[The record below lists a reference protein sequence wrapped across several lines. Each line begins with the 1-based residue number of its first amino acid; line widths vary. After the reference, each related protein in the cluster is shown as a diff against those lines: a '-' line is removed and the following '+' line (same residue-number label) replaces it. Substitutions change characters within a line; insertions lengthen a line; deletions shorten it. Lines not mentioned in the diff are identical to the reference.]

1 MNVNERF
8 KALLPAIGIFGLIG
22 LFFSTIESVL
32 GIGALARMMGAN
44 LIVPICCV
52 VILIGIYSSL
62 IKKNSIW
69 LVFERTGIP
78 IGILFSTMFLL
89 AAINGVFGSVEK
101 EHLTYCFAILITG
114 CFVSVIGYVAKR
126 ESISL
131 EPHPSSFG
139 ADLGFVTLM
148 ILIIALTMDR
158 LTGLVA
164 FLDAPSLL
172 MTLSPA
178 AALFLINYKK
188 ASARRYMQT
197 IVIGVTG
204 ALFVCVMAWTI
215 ATERD
220 TAEGIGPAIAVSLL
234 SMIYGVQVILISAC
248 LCSDANAEKIDF
260 GKINWHLL
268 EVFALIILMVFA
280 PESVWEWAAR
290 VNPSP
295 T

>member
-1 MNVNERF
+1 MNVNERL
-8 KALLPAIGIFGLIG
+8 KALLPTIGIFGLIS
-22 LFFSTIESVL
+22 LFFVTIESVL
-32 GIGALARMMGAN
+32 GIDALARMMGAN

-52 VILIGIYSSL
+52 VILIGTYSSL

-101 EHLTYCFAILITG
+101 EHLTYSFAILITG
-114 CFVSVIGYVAKR
+114 CFVSVIG
-126 ESISL
+126 
-131 EPHPSSFG
+131 
-139 ADLGFVTLM
+139 FVTLM
-148 ILIIALTMDR
+148 ILIIALTMER
-158 LTGLVA
+158 LTGLGA

-234 SMIYGVQVILISAC
+234 SMTYGVQVILISAC

-290 VNPSP
+290 VKPSP